1 MNADSFIEIKSLDT
15 TLFNKYFEKNNFKPI
30 FEDSNL
36 FLIAFCKVFP
46 KDNSNFQ
53 VFEIDNL
60 ISFKAVRGSGYFK
73 ALPLALEQLRPFFAE
88 AYVLHQNFQFCAI
101 RLYDDGFFRKL
112 TDNIDCKDNT
122 IKHYGNCYNHI
133 ASCFEA
139 FTALLGATFKKCTK
153 DLPVKFSTPH
163 KEKTSVT
170 IITVRWKD
178 EVHLAYK
185 IPPKIISKPNDLRQ
199 MFYIEYLKGE
209 NCDYQ
214 LIVRDDFVIHLHGC
228 MLRLHAGEPLKALL
242 NLKTKESMGE
252 LFHLKEFSKHTV
264 EAFIVYIYL
273 GAEEFER
280 MLMSEQFIKVDILE
294 LLSFAHCHREFLFMD
309 CCINYLNRFCK
320 KSDAET
326 IFEEAKLYDNEYL
339 LSIHKALTDL

>member
-1 MNADSFIEIKSLDT
+1 MIADSFEVRSLDT
-15 TLFNKYFEKNNFKPI
+15 TLFNECHLKSNFKPI
-30 FEDSNL
+30 FEDSDL

-46 KDNSNFQ
+46 KDNPSFQ
-53 VFEIDNL
+53 VTELDNKIHL
-60 ISFKAVRGSGYFK
+60 KAVRGAGFIK
-73 ALPLALEQLRPFFAE
+73 ALPSAIEQLRPFFAE
-88 AYVLHQNFQFCAI
+88 AHVLHQNFQFCAI

-112 TDNIDCKDNT
+112 TDTIDCKDNT

-139 FTALLGATFKKCTK
+139 FTAILGATFKKCTK

-170 IITVRWKD
+170 IITVCWKD

-185 IPPKIISKPNDLRQ
+185 IPPKIIFKPDDLRQ

-228 MLRLHAGEPLKALL
+228 MLRLQAGDILKTLL

-264 EAFIVYIYL
+264 KAFIIFIYL

-280 MLMSEQFIKVDILE
+280 KLMSEQFKKVDILE
-294 LLSFAHCHREFLFMD
+294 LLSFAHCHQEFLFMV
-309 CCINYLNRFCK
+309 CCMNYLNMFCK
-320 KSDAET
+320 KSDAQT
-326 IFEEAKLYDNEYL
+326 ILEEAKFYNSEYL
-339 LSIHKALTDL
+339 LAIHKALTDY